1 MVATLAAGGRDGL
14 TAGQRALCDRSVT
27 RYGMWTQPADFFK
40 LRSAS
45 LSFRVPESMLPAQ
58 FRSATVRLQ
67 GRNLLTFTDFEG
79 VDPEAFEDGSAEVL
93 FRQEYYNL
101 PPFRSF
107 QLSVQV
113 DF

>member
-1 MVATLAAGGRDGL
+1 MAAGTDPR
-14 TAGQRALCDRSVT
+14 CHRS
-27 RYGMWTQPADFFK
+27 PA
-40 LRSAS
+40 
-45 LSFRVPESMLPAQ
+45 
-58 FRSATVRLQ
+58 

-101 PPFRSF
+101 PPMRSF
-107 QLSVQV
+107 LLSVKV